1 MTSFN
6 RHINL
11 PHLDGLELDQD
22 MHFATNLLS
31 EAISQARGG
40 VRVDAN
46 ESMIF
51 ALQLQH
57 LRNQIMMRPYPAYK
71 AKNLLPMQSEAS
83 PGSEEFAYVVADRV
97 GMFQLIANYADDLP
111 VTDIKGQ
118 KLVVDIKE
126 YGGAVHYSIHDQERA
141 ATAGLPLVER
151 KMVANREAAEAKFD
165 EIAWIGGDGLYGITN
180 HPNITS
186 VAAANGASPVSP
198 SWNGKTALEIYNDLA
213 RPFLQQATDTKGTE
227 RPNTIVLT
235 AAKLE
240 KARTTFFGDN
250 TGDNALARFKE
261 SYPDVTI
268 ETVERMAT
276 AGAGGTQ
283 ALLAYN
289 NDSQKLGVETPLP
302 YMVMPPEQRN
312 LTTIVNA
319 RLRTAGAI
327 VYFPLSVT
335 IVYGI

>member
-1 MTSFN
+1 MTGYN

-11 PHLDGLELDQD
+11 PHLDGLTLDQD
-22 MHFATNLLS
+22 MGFSANLLS
-31 EAISQARGG
+31 EAIAQARGG
-40 VRVDAN
+40 VRIDAN
-46 ESMIF
+46 ESMVF
-51 ALQLQH
+51 ALQLQY

-83 PGSEEFAYVVADRV
+83 PGAEEFAYIVADRV

-118 KLVVDIKE
+118 KFVVDIKE
-126 YGGAVHYSIHDQERA
+126 FGGAVHYSIADQERA
-141 ATAGLPLVER
+141 TTAGVPLIER
-151 KMVANREAAEAKFD
+151 KMVANREAAESKFD
-165 EIAWIGGDGLYGITN
+165 QIAWVGGDGLYGIAN
-180 HPNITS
+180 HPNITN
-186 VAAANGASPVSP
+186 VAVTGP
-198 SWNGKTALEIYNDLA
+198 SWATATAQQIYDTLA
-213 RPFLQQATDTKGTE
+213 RPFVQQATDTKGVE
-227 RPNTIVLT
+227 RPTNLVLT

-240 KARTTFFGDN
+240 KARNTFFADN
-250 TGDNALARFKE
+250 TGDSALKRFQE
-261 SYPDVTI
+261 SYPGIQID
-268 ETVERMAT
+268 TVERMDT
-276 AGAGGTQ
+276 AGTGGTQ

-289 NDSQKLGVETPLP
+289 KDSQKIGVETPLP

-335 IVYGI
+335 IIYGI